1 MYSRAHLLIQK
12 EINDLENDPN
22 ILISRLNNDNIFEL
36 IALIEGQKSTIW
48 ENGVFQV
55 YMKFTE
61 NYNTEPPLVYF
72 QTIPYH
78 PNIDMLT
85 GKPSVDFL
93 DNKSKWKPEYTIQS
107 ILKYLQQLLAY
118 PLLDLA
124 VNMEAVFM
132 LKGNPAQ
139 YESITRQSVF
149 ATQRIR
155 DILSQSGK
163 NKSPVKIDI
172 DLSKYFAQDI
182 GVDSTNESQQF
193 KKYPLFNI
201 KREKTNIIRDKSHK
215 KWTPSREKLFQNV
228 SYDEY
233 CTLWKGIATSKASRS
248 DENAY
253 LKNNLLENPNLL
265 SQHLSISLKELEEQ
279 VYQQLKEH
287 KNIIYGKFDFSD
299 RNIDKIF
306 TTSSL
311 KRINEA
317 SANISPER
325 KPEPKPA
332 AAAPPVV
339 HSKSKINQSNKSNLN
354 DELFEQEVDDLIKW
368 TKNIVS

>member
-36 IALIEGQKSTIW
+36 IALIEGQKNTIW

-55 YMKFTE
+55 YLKFSE
-61 NYNTEPPLVYF
+61 NYHFEPPTVFF

-139 YESITRQSVF
+139 YESITRQSVL

-155 DILSQSGK
+155 ELLESQSVK

-172 DLSKYFAQDI
+172 DLSKYFAQD
-182 GVDSTNESQQF
+182 GVDSINESQQF
-193 KKYPLFNI
+193 KKFPLFNI
-201 KREKTNIIRDKSHK
+201 KREKTNIIRDKSYK
-215 KWTPSREKLFQNV
+215 KTTPSQEKYLQQHV

-248 DENAY
+248 EENAY

-287 KNIIYGKFDFSD
+287 KNIIYGRFDFSD

-311 KRINEA
+311 KKINEA
-317 SANISPER
+317 STADVIPER
-325 KPEPKPA
+325 KLESKPAQAPSQPKP
-332 AAAPPVV
+332 
-339 HSKSKINQSNKSNLN
+339 KMQQTNKANLN
-354 DELFEQEVDDLIKW
+354 DEVFEQEVDDLIKW
-368 TKNIVS
+368 TKNIVA